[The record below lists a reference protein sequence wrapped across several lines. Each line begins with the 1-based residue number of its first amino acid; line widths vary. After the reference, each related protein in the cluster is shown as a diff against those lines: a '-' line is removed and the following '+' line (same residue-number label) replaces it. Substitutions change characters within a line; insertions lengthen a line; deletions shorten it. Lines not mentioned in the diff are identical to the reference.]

1 MKALNSMFFLALQEQ
16 VTLGNIPLSEFQSRV
31 KGAVPKGGIPHW
43 EKRFWSRSGRTFSEG
58 MRVLK
63 IRKKLARL
71 YEFKRL
77 LVSADS
83 GMQTKDALQNLAR
96 KLRLVDVSF
105 QGLPVVVQLITEVKQ
120 ELRDTETET
129 RKQKLKKWREHI
141 TNDHKELGRWLR
153 ARDRPNVAA
162 VSFQNQT
169 FHQPKD
175 ISKEIIGFWERF
187 WERSGFDNS
196 SEQVLDTFGVS
207 SPPDALV
214 PPSLESLIKIFRSKE
229 FGTSGGDGWKGCEL
243 KHIPVESIHLFRILA
258 LKWEDSLLLPE
269 EMFHARMVNLP
280 KNKVENGVLAEQN
293 IRPITVL
300 NVFWRVWGSA
310 WIRTPQVNDWIRH
323 LPSDII
329 FGKGSDA
336 AVGAAELFSHLPE
349 FGYGGTLDYAKAYDS
364 MHPKGT
370 TLLMKKAGWPEGIS
384 ELIGKLWSNQIR
396 WVSWGGHY
404 HHNPMYASPCTP
416 QGCPFGPVA
425 LALWMSAGTAYVRH
439 QVGQDFFCRTYMD
452 DRSFLSSSPQGL
464 LDCVSSWAEWI
475 SLVGLRESP
484 GKTQLVGLGARRH
497 DLLKEAADRLG
508 YAGSV
513 FKDITILGSTSAFA
527 PRGCS
532 PKELDRLGAACR
544 TVTLICSIRF
554 STALFQLKS
563 RVYAVSKLLYGWIS
577 RIPPAFVS
585 DKIWTLLRGRTQQAA
600 NKYLRAI
607 LHGGLC
613 HVDCLAGVVLCR
625 VVSCLRDRGLAWAE
639 FAPRGTP
646 LGALQGWFR
655 ARGFGLVSPWVWS
668 RGSAVTE
675 VSLRG
680 GSPTR

>member
-1 MKALNSMFFLALQEQ
+1 
-16 VTLGNIPLSEFQSRV
+16 
-31 KGAVPKGGIPHW
+31 
-43 EKRFWSRSGRTFSEG
+43 
-58 MRVLK
+58 
-63 IRKKLARL
+63 
-71 YEFKRL
+71 
-77 LVSADS
+77 
-83 GMQTKDALQNLAR
+83 MQTKDALQNLAR

-207 SPPDALV
+207 LV

-370 TLLMKKAGWPEGIS
+370 TLLMKKAGWPDGIS

-396 WVSWGGHY
+396 WVSWGGITTII
-404 HHNPMYASPCTP
+404 PCMLP
-416 QGCPFGPVA
+416 RAPPKDALLARWLWLCGCRRELPTFVTKSVRISFVA
-425 LALWMSAGTAYVRH
+425 LTWMIGLFCPRLLRAYLTVSRPGRSGALWLVFGSLLGKRSLLGWVLVVMICLRRRLIVWGTR
-439 QVGQDFFCRTYMD
+439 GQFSRT
-452 DRSFLSSSPQGL
+452 SPFLVL
-464 LDCVSSWAEWI
+464 L
-475 SLVGLRESP
+475 LR
-484 GKTQLVGLGARRH
+484 LRRGGV
-497 DLLKEAADRLG
+497 LLK
-508 YAGSV
+508 S
-513 FKDITILGSTSAFA
+513 
-527 PRGCS
+527 
-532 PKELDRLGAACR
+532 
-544 TVTLICSIRF
+544 SIGWGR
-554 STALFQLKS
+554 
-563 RVYAVSKLLYGWIS
+563 RAVL
-577 RIPPAFVS
+577 
-585 DKIWTLLRGRTQQAA
+585 
-600 NKYLRAI
+600 
-607 LHGGLC
+607 
-613 HVDCLAGVVLCR
+613 
-625 VVSCLRDRGLAWAE
+625 
-639 FAPRGTP
+639 
-646 LGALQGWFR
+646 
-655 ARGFGLVSPWVWS
+655 
-668 RGSAVTE
+668 
-675 VSLRG
+675 
-680 GSPTR
+680 